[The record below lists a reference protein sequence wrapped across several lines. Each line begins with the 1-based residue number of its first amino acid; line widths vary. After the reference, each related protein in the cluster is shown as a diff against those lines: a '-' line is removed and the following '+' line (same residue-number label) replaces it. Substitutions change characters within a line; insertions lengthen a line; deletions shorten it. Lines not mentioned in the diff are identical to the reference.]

1 MTVPVQVASDLSRTQ
16 PVISAAGAKAVLR
29 AAEAKA
35 AEIGVPVVIVVV
47 DESGDLK
54 ALLGMDGPPK
64 GAIQWSIDKA
74 VTAASFRTPTHVL
87 AQATEGAP
95 ASAVASL
102 MAQPHATLAP
112 GGFPLVIDGVVVG
125 AVGASGGTPDQDHTV
140 AQAGVAALGDGSR

>member
-1 MTVPVQVASDLSRTQ
+1 MTVPTHDSIGLSRTQ

-47 DESGDLK
+47 DDGGDLK

-74 VTAASFRTPTHVL
+74 VTAASFGTPTHVL
-87 AQATEGAP
+87 AQAMEGVSWAIP
-95 ASAVASL
+95 SL

-112 GGFPLVIDGVVVG
+112 GGFPLVVDGIVVG
-125 AVGASGGTPDQDHTV
+125 AVGASGGMPDQDQSV
-140 AQAGVAALGDGSR
+140 AQAGVAALEEGSR

>member
-1 MTVPVQVASDLSRTQ
+1 MTVPVQAASALSRPQ
-16 PVISAAGAKAVLR
+16 PVISVAGAKAVLQ

-47 DESGDLK
+47 DDGGDLK
-54 ALLGMDGPPK
+54 ALLAMDGPPK
-64 GAIQWSIDKA
+64 GAIQWAVDKA

-87 AQATEGAP
+87 GQAMEGI
-95 ASAVASL
+95 SWAVPSL

-112 GGFPLVIDGVVVG
+112 GGLPLAVGGAVVG
-125 AVGASGGTPDQDHTV
+125 AVGASGGTPEQDQAV

>member
-1 MTVPVQVASDLSRTQ
+1 MTVPVQESRSLSRTQ

-35 AEIGVPVVIVVV
+35 TELGVPVVVVVV
-47 DESGDLK
+47 DDGGDLK

-87 AQATEGAP
+87 AQAIQDVPWAI
-95 ASAVASL
+95 ASL
-102 MAQPHATLAP
+102 MGQPHATLAP
-112 GGFPLVIDGVVVG
+112 GGFPLVVDGAVVG
-125 AVGASGGTPDQDHTV
+125 AVGASGGTPDQDQAV
-140 AQAGVAALGDGSR
+140 AQAGVAALGKA

>member
-1 MTVPVQVASDLSRTQ
+1 MTVPVKDASALSRPQ

-47 DESGDLK
+47 DDGGDLK
-54 ALLGMDGPPK
+54 ALLAMDGPPK
-64 GAIQWSIDKA
+64 GAIQWAVDKA

-87 AQATEGAP
+87 AQAMDGVSWALP
-95 ASAVASL
+95 SL

-112 GGFPLVIDGVVVG
+112 GGLPLAIGGAVIG
-125 AVGASGGTPDQDHTV
+125 AVGASGGTPDQDQAV
-140 AQAGVAALGDGSR
+140 AQAAVAALEGGAR